1 MVPWFWLFQCN
12 GSMDLA
18 PPMENGS
25 MVLAP
30 PMVNVPMDM
39 AGIGFS
45 IDQLAL

>member
-1 MVPWFWLFQCN
+1 
-12 GSMDLA
+12 MDLA

-45 IDQLAL
+45 IESMLS